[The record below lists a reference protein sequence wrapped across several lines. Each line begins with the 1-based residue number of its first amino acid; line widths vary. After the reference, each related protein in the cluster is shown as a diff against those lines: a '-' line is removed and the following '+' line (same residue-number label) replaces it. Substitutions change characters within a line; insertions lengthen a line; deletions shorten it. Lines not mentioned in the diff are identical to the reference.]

1 MENTKVRNTYDLQ
14 EDEAKGFVKIAD
26 DVVGMIA
33 AIAATEVDG
42 VSAMGGNFTDE
53 LMNKMG
59 VRGLSKNVKV
69 DVFDR
74 KVTID
79 MAITM
84 DYGYNIPTTC
94 QLVQTRVKQSV
105 ENMTGLEVSDI
116 NVRIASIKV
125 AKDK

>member
-14 EDEAKGFVKIAD
+14 DDDTKGFVKIAD

-33 AIAATEVDG
+33 AIAATEVEG

-59 VRGLSKNVKV
+59 VRGLYKNVKV

-94 QLVQTRVKQSV
+94 QMVQTKVKQSV
-105 ENMTGLEVSDI
+105 ENMTGLEVSDV
-116 NVRIASIKV
+116 NVRIACVDLK
-125 AKDK
+125 